1 LHPARVIMFQ
11 LELQTQGAPRYAVGG
26 TMRDRNLEQRID
38 SEFCARIGN
47 SASETEVVVT
57 AACGECFLKK
67 LSVLSGLGG

>member
-1 LHPARVIMFQ
+1 MHPARVVMFQ

-38 SEFCARIGN
+38 GEFCVRIGN
-47 SASETEVVVT
+47 SASETAAIVT
-57 AACGECFLKK
+57 LACGECFLKK